1 MQEHRQR
8 IGLWIA
14 AGIGLLTLAATA
26 ALAASMLAPSRPK
39 GPCTAAY
46 ARDGGLAA
54 KVRDALARTGLAP
67 TPLRD
72 ITPFAWDTVYVVPW
86 RRIVDTETA
95 PGNAP
100 EALTKALGCRPQLPD
115 RADADADLGSVL
127 FFTRNGQVIHTL
139 EVWYNL
145 TAPDQNPNPNTSPN
159 PDQAQDQ
166 DQGQPQETPK
176 AWSSSTT
183 TTRPLDD
190 PSCVRCL
197 ILTDPRPRKR
207 YDNSGISQDIRSRQN
222 YGFTPAIPT
231 NAGHLSAPAGMSSTA
246 NGL

>member
-1 MQEHRQR
+1 MHDRQR
-8 IGLWIA
+8 RIRLWIA
-14 AGIGLLTLAATA
+14 SGIGLLALATA
-26 ALAASMLAPSRPK
+26 AAITTALLAPSRDK

-46 ARDGGLAA
+46 AHDGGLAA
-54 KVRDALARTGLAP
+54 KVRDALADTGLAP

-72 ITPFAWDTVYVVPW
+72 LTPFAWDTVYVVPW
-86 RRIVDTETA
+86 RRIADAETGPTSPDTEPADT
-95 PGNAP
+95 P
-100 EALTKALGCRPQLPD
+100 ESLAKALGCDPQLPY
-115 RADADADLGSVL
+115 RADFDLGSVL
-127 FFTRNGQVIHTL
+127 VFTHDGRVVHTL

-145 TAPDQNPNPNTSPN
+145 GPNTTTGTTS
-159 PDQAQDQ
+159 DTDT
-166 DQGQPQETPK
+166 DKPK

-190 PSCVRCL
+190 PSCIRCL
-197 ILTDPRPRKR
+197 VLTEPRPRKR
-207 YDNSGISQDIRSRQN
+207 YDSGTDQNIRNTRTRQN

>member
-1 MQEHRQR
+1 
-8 IGLWIA
+8 
-14 AGIGLLTLAATA
+14 
-26 ALAASMLAPSRPK
+26 MLAPSRPK

-67 TPLRD
+67 MPLRD

-86 RRIVDTETA
+86 RRIADTESA
-95 PGNAP
+95 PANAP
-100 EALTKALGCRPQLPD
+100 EALTKALGCRPELPD
-115 RADADADLGSVL
+115 RTDADLGSVL

-145 TAPDQNPNPNTSPN
+145 TAPDQNPNQN
-159 PDQAQDQ
+159 PDQNQGQRQDQ
-166 DQGQPQETPK
+166 RQETPK

-197 ILTDPRPRKR
+197 VLTDPRPRKR
-207 YDNSGISQDIRSRQN
+207 YDSGISQDIRRRQT